1 MRSLLLMRHAKSS
14 WDQPGLADLDRP
26 LAPRGRQAA
35 PLVARHLRD
44 QGLVPDL
51 VLCSPALR
59 VQETWQLMAPA
70 LGGSVASKTLRSLYP
85 GAPSRLL
92 EALRRLPDDIGR
104 ALLIGHN
111 PGLAACAVALA
122 GAGPSK
128 GLQRMRAKFGTASVA
143 VLSFEIGHWSALAA
157 GGGRLESFVR
167 PKDLT

>member
-26 LAPRGRQAA
+26 LAPRGRLAA
-35 PLVARHLRD
+35 PLLARHLRD

-59 VQETWQLMAPA
+59 VQETWQLMTPV
-70 LGGSVASKTLRSLYP
+70 LGDGVASKTLRSLYP

-92 EALRRLPDDIGR
+92 EALRRLPDEIGS

-111 PGLAACAVALA
+111 PGLAALAVALA
-122 GAGPSK
+122 GAGPK
-128 GLQRMRAKFGTASVA
+128 KALQRMRGKFGTAGLA
-143 VLSFEIGHWSALAA
+143 VLTFEIDHWRELVA
-157 GGGRLESFVR
+157 GGGRLESFVQ
-167 PKDLT
+167 PKDLG